1 MSSEAHGGLNL
12 AELRAAGLDPDSV
25 LDFSVNV
32 NPFGPSPLVS
42 QALRDLDV
50 ASYPDREAIVLREAL
65 ARANAVGVENLLV
78 GNGTAEL
85 IWLAAHAFLRD
96 GGPALIVGPTFG
108 EYERAARAVGA
119 EVTEVRA
126 GPPDFCVDVDRLI
139 AAIESTRPRLVFL
152 CNPNNPTGA
161 RLTGGEVWRIAAAC
175 GESFLVLDEAYRS
188 FVTLSPFGPP
198 PRNNVIVMR
207 SMTKDFALA
216 GLRLGYAL
224 ARPELVAALRAI
236 QPPWSVNGPA
246 QAAGLAALADLGH
259 LRRTLQ
265 LTQEAARDLRMAMAA
280 AGARVNESQTHF
292 HLVEI
297 GDGATWRAWLL
308 RRGCLVRDCA
318 SFGLPQ
324 YVRVGTRR
332 PGENE
337 KLIQAW
343 GFNLG
348 RTDL

>member
-12 AELRAAGLDPDSV
+12 AELRAAGLDPRSV

-85 IWLAAHAFLRD
+85 IWLAAHAFLR
-96 GGPALIVGPTFG
+96 GGSALIVGPTFG

-119 EVTEVRA
+119 SVAEVRA
-126 GPPDFCVDVDRLI
+126 APPDFRVDVDRLI
-139 AAIESTRPRLVFL
+139 HEIEATQPRMVFL

-175 GESFLVLDEAYRS
+175 GESFLVLDEDYRS

-198 PRNNVIVMR
+198 PRNNVIVLR

-236 QPPWSVNGPA
+236 QPPWSVNGAA
-246 QAAGLAALADLGH
+246 QAAGLAALTDLDH

-265 LTQEAARDLRMAMAA
+265 LTQEAARDLRMALAA

-292 HLVEI
+292 HLIEI
-297 GDGATWRAWLL
+297 GDGATWRARLL

-318 SFGLPQ
+318 SFGLPAH
-324 YVRVGTRR
+324 VRVGTRR
-332 PGENE
+332 PEENE
-337 KLIQAW
+337 RLIQAMQP
-343 GFNLG
+343 
-348 RTDL
+348 